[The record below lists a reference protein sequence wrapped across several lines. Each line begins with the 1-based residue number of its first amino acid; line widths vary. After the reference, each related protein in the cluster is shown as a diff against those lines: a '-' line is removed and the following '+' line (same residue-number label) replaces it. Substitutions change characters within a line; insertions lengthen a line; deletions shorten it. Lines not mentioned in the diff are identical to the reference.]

1 MLMKTPVIQVPISGE
16 LIKYVREIHVMES
29 DATNEKIKQIYV
41 ERHPHSV
48 ERWKKLV
55 STVPLFNPH
64 IDI

>member
-41 ERHPHSV
+41 ERHPHSI
-48 ERWKKLV
+48 ER
-55 STVPLFNPH
+55 
-64 IDI
+64 